1 MVSASAALYLAFLA
15 ALGLERLFELR
26 LSRRN
31 AAWAFARGGVE
42 VGQRHFRAMQ
52 GLHASFLACCALE
65 VVWLRRPFE
74 PALGVPMLALALAAQ
89 ALRYWAIASLGPHW
103 NVRVIVVPG
112 APAVVRGPY
121 RFLRHPN
128 YVAVVLELF
137 AVPLVH
143 GAWATAL
150 AFSAA
155 NAWLLAVRIR
165 CEERALAAHCDYE
178 ARMGG
183 ARRFVPG
190 RAAEPAR

>member
-15 ALGLERLFELR
+15 ALGLERHFERR

-42 VGQRHFRAMQ
+42 AGRRHFRAMQ
-52 GLHASFLACCALE
+52 LLHAGFLAACALE
-65 VVWLRRPFE
+65 VVALRRPFD
-74 PALGVPMLALALAAQ
+74 PAVGFPMLALALAAQ
-89 ALRYWAIASLGPHW
+89 ALRYWSIASLGRHW

-128 YVAVVLELF
+128 YVAVALELF

-143 GAWATAL
+143 GAWLTAL
-150 AFSAA
+150 LFSAA
-155 NAWLLAVRIR
+155 NGWLLAVRIR
-165 CEERALAAHCDYE
+165 CEERALAEHCDYE
-178 ARMGG
+178 ARLGG
-183 ARRFVPG
+183 ARRFVPR
-190 RAAEPAR
+190 RAAAQAR